1 MTERLEGLYSSDG
14 HQCGCGGDSP
24 STGTQIARLAKSGDK
39 DKHTPPEPRP
49 SVSKKAYRWVYKAG
63 GMKPE
68 MLSDRPIRKMIEETS
83 SSLSTALDED
93 IAQELTPEMR
103 NALERDVF
111 LFSGFKTYHNL
122 KEASLLLENK
132 ERGGIQTFDEFYR
145 SIRQIDDKYNRD
157 WLRSEYQFAVN
168 SAAMASQW
176 EQALK
181 DKDLYALQYVTVGDD
196 RVRPEHA
203 ELDGLVL
210 PMDDPFWRTG
220 TPPNGWGCRCTV
232 MQVPLEENP
241 LTPQEQ
247 SDRSR
252 AASSA
257 LNDMTE
263 GKNSIFRFNPYYD
276 QALFPPKHPY
286 FGKKG
291 YRHCS
296 SDRFAHADGDA
307 NPCNIYRKLK
317 ETAEE
322 LQALIKQ
329 RRKQYKRLKA
339 NPDYIDTAFNST
351 NGGLKSTHKD
361 HSFDK
366 KKGWYEKRA
375 QEIGFQNGDAV
386 ILGAE
391 PQNVF
396 REKKTEGT
404 WNDLLFEVA
413 GAETGTSVN
422 IRNALKHCATKPE
435 VEVAVVFFPFPENVS
450 MSEIEDGVARYNGLK
465 KTSQWKPFKQILF
478 ISNDG
483 NIIQKKTE

>member
-1 MTERLEGLYSSDG
+1 MTERLEGLYSSYG

-63 GMKPE
+63 GMTPE

-145 SIRQIDDKYNRD
+145 SIRAIDDKYNRD

-232 MQVPLEENP
+232 MQVPLEEHP

-252 AASSA
+252 AASAA

-276 QALFPPKHPY
+276 QALFPPTHPY

-296 SDRFAHADGDA
+296 SDRFTHADGDA
-307 NPCNIYRKLK
+307 DPCNIYRILN

-322 LQALIKQ
+322 KQALLDA
-329 RRKQYKRLKA
+329 RKAAKENLLKCKEGIPINGSFPILKGNSVLSGTLLVTRGSLKA
-339 NPDYIDTAFNST
+339 I
-351 NGGLKSTHKD
+351 KD
-361 HSFDK
+361 HSYGEVKVQKWLAGLTLQTPLKVRYIGWSEVRWIRDK
-366 KKGWYEKRA
+366 
-375 QEIGFQNGDAV
+375 
-386 ILGAE
+386 
-391 PQNVF
+391 
-396 REKKTEGT
+396 
-404 WNDLLFEVA
+404 
-413 GAETGTSVN
+413 
-422 IRNALKHCATKPE
+422 
-435 VEVAVVFFPFPENVS
+435 
-450 MSEIEDGVARYNGLK
+450 
-465 KTSQWKPFKQILF
+465 
-478 ISNDG
+478 DG
-483 NIIQKKTE
+483 NLVSTHPEAELFTYYEMELEGQTFYINAKAHRDFELKEVFYTLEPNPPKNLIQGIPDIYKK

>member
-24 STGTQIARLAKSGDK
+24 STGAQIARLAKSGDK

-252 AASSA
+252 AASAA

-296 SDRFAHADGDA
+296 SDRLAADRDPECAIYKYIMRTRNFGKDGYTTIKTKDGELKIHKDADPYDFKDNVRIGKILVGLYYGGDIRIREHKYIEGVA
-307 NPCNIYRKLK
+307 NPEFFINKILADAKGIEGYKGISSGFKKAKHQGCGIVIIDFDKHFSGKTINTDQLIKKLK
-317 ETAEE
+317 HRHLDFENGIIEE
-322 LQALIKQ
+322 VVIIHNKKGLRISADKYNDENWIREEMQK
-329 RRKQYKRLKA
+329 
-339 NPDYIDTAFNST
+339 
-351 NGGLKSTHKD
+351 GGL
-361 HSFDK
+361 
-366 KKGWYEKRA
+366 
-375 QEIGFQNGDAV
+375 
-386 ILGAE
+386 
-391 PQNVF
+391 
-396 REKKTEGT
+396 
-404 WNDLLFEVA
+404 
-413 GAETGTSVN
+413 
-422 IRNALKHCATKPE
+422 
-435 VEVAVVFFPFPENVS
+435 
-450 MSEIEDGVARYNGLK
+450 
-465 KTSQWKPFKQILF
+465 
-478 ISNDG
+478 
-483 NIIQKKTE
+483 

>member
-1 MTERLEGLYSSDG
+1 MTERLEGLYSSYG
-14 HQCGCGGDSP
+14 HQCGCGGESP

-49 SVSKKAYRWVYKAG
+49 SVGKKAYRWVYKAG

-145 SIRQIDDKYNRD
+145 SIRAIDDKYNRD

-276 QALFPPKHPY
+276 QALFPPTHPY

-291 YRHCS
+291 YRHCA
-296 SDRFAHADGDA
+296 SDRFAHASDDTD
-307 NPCNIYRKLK
+307 PCNIFRKLK
-317 ETAEE
+317 ETEAEIK
-322 LQALIKQ
+322 ALSEAQ
-329 RRKQYKRLKA
+329 
-339 NPDYIDTAFNST
+339 
-351 NGGLKSTHKD
+351 
-361 HSFDK
+361 
-366 KKGWYEKRA
+366 KRA
-375 QEIGFQNGDAV
+375 AENIKRIKEQMPEHDGVPFVKEGNVLPGSLLLIRRSLVKIKEHAYEDINVQQWLIGYEIGTPVKIEYIGWAKLRAN
-386 ILGAE
+386 
-391 PQNVF
+391 
-396 REKKTEGT
+396 EKGE
-404 WNDLLFEVA
+404 
-413 GAETGTSVN
+413 
-422 IRNALKHCATKPE
+422 LKHENQAHFFTYYKITLNGTPYYLNCMAHKKLKQEVVYTIESKAPDDLIEGLPPE
-435 VEVAVVFFPFPENVS
+435 LP
-450 MSEIEDGVARYNGLK
+450 K
-465 KTSQWKPFKQILF
+465 K
-478 ISNDG
+478 
-483 NIIQKKTE
+483 

>member
-1 MTERLEGLYSSDG
+1 MTERLEGLYSSYG

-24 STGTQIARLAKSGDK
+24 STGAQIARLSQSGDK
-39 DKHTPPEPRP
+39 AKHNPPEPRS

-63 GMKPE
+63 GMTPE

-132 ERGGIQTFDEFYR
+132 ERGGIRTFDEFYR

-307 NPCNIYRKLK
+307 DPCNIYRKLK
-317 ETAEE
+317 ETAEKKQAEGKQKKESTEAKRE
-322 LQALIKQ
+322 LLSTI
-329 RRKQYKRLKA
+329 RKKKIYYKEFGNRTASIVRNSVTENLEYGELFPVKKEILYSLDKYLA
-339 NPDYIDTAFNST
+339 SEYEFRYSQNVKPEKEGKVKGYFVFTVDYIGN
-351 NGGLKSTHKD
+351 NPL
-361 HSFDK
+361 
-366 KKGWYEKRA
+366 
-375 QEIGFQNGDAV
+375 AV
-386 ILGAE
+386 GRKVELHFE
-391 PQNVF
+391 E
-396 REKKTEGT
+396 REKNEGGSIV
-404 WNDLLFEVA
+404 L
-413 GAETGTSVN
+413 
-422 IRNALKHCATKPE
+422 H
-435 VEVAVVFFPFPENVS
+435 
-450 MSEIEDGVARYNGLK
+450 
-465 KTSQWKPFKQILF
+465 F
-478 ISNDG
+478 IK
-483 NIIQKKTE
+483 II

>member
-1 MTERLEGLYSSDG
+1 
-14 HQCGCGGDSP
+14 
-24 STGTQIARLAKSGDK
+24 
-39 DKHTPPEPRP
+39 
-49 SVSKKAYRWVYKAG
+49 
-63 GMKPE
+63 MKPE

-132 ERGGIQTFDEFYR
+132 ERGGINTFNEFYN
-145 SIRQIDDKYNRD
+145 SIRAIDDKYNRD
-157 WLRSEYQFAVN
+157 WLRAEYQFAVN
-168 SAAMASQW
+168 SAAMATQW

-203 ELDGLVL
+203 DLEGVVL

-220 TPPNGWGCRCTV
+220 TPPNGWGCRCTI

-241 LTPQEQ
+241 LTTQEQ

-257 LNDMTE
+257 LDDMTE

-276 QALFPPKHPY
+276 QALFPPTHPY

-296 SDRFAHADGDA
+296 ADRFAHADGDA
-307 NPCNIYRKLK
+307 DPCNIYRALQDSEALSKAQKCAAENIKRIK
-317 ETAEE
+317 EQMPVHDGVPFVKGEGILSGSLLMKRGSLDKIKEHAHTLIEVQNWLSRLTLETRLDVHYIGWCDLRWEKNKEGIFVQKHPGSE
-322 LQALIKQ
+322 LFTYYKTELEGKDYYVNVMVEKQ
-329 RRKQYKRLKA
+329 RKQYKELIYTIEPNPPRDLKEGV
-339 NPDYIDTAFNST
+339 PEIF
-351 NGGLKSTHKD
+351 
-361 HSFDK
+361 K
-366 KKGWYEKRA
+366 K
-375 QEIGFQNGDAV
+375 
-386 ILGAE
+386 
-391 PQNVF
+391 
-396 REKKTEGT
+396 
-404 WNDLLFEVA
+404 
-413 GAETGTSVN
+413 
-422 IRNALKHCATKPE
+422 
-435 VEVAVVFFPFPENVS
+435 
-450 MSEIEDGVARYNGLK
+450 
-465 KTSQWKPFKQILF
+465 
-478 ISNDG
+478 
-483 NIIQKKTE
+483 

>member
-1 MTERLEGLYSSDG
+1 MTERLEGLYSSYG
-14 HQCGCGGDSP
+14 HQCGCGGDSS
-24 STGTQIARLAKSGDK
+24 STGAQIARLAKSGDK

-63 GMKPE
+63 GMTPE

-103 NALERDVF
+103 NALEQDVF

-132 ERGGIQTFDEFYR
+132 ERGGIRTFDEFYR

-168 SAAMASQW
+168 SAAMAAQW

-203 ELDGLVL
+203 ELDGMVL

-252 AASSA
+252 AASAA

-307 NPCNIYRKLK
+307 DPCNIYRKLK
-317 ETAEE
+317 DTAEE
-322 LQALIKQ
+322 KLYVPKKKVIERTKEGHVIEQYDNVDPKASDYHGVLMVARYFARTSNVTVMPRSMRGKFEFAYEQLFGELIGTPYEGKTPDLKTVFGFVEVKGYRPGTPGKNALRNMLSDAITQSNKFVLQ
-329 RRKQYKRLKA
+329 RH
-339 NPDYIDTAFNST
+339 PDWTENFV
-351 NGGLKSTHKD
+351 LKSIENRVRKGKD
-361 HSFDK
+361 IQMV
-366 KKGWYEKRA
+366 WLLE
-375 QEIGFQNGDAV
+375 ENGDLTP
-386 ILGAE
+386 IY
-391 PQNVF
+391 
-396 REKKTEGT
+396 KKTEG
-404 WNDLLFEVA
+404 
-413 GAETGTSVN
+413 
-422 IRNALKHCATKPE
+422 
-435 VEVAVVFFPFPENVS
+435 
-450 MSEIEDGVARYNGLK
+450 
-465 KTSQWKPFKQILF
+465 
-478 ISNDG
+478 
-483 NIIQKKTE
+483 

>member
-14 HQCGCGGDSP
+14 HQCGCGGESH

-63 GMKPE
+63 GMTPE

-157 WLRSEYQFAVN
+157 WLRAEYQFAIN

-203 ELDGLVL
+203 ELEGLVL

-252 AASSA
+252 AASAA

-307 NPCNIYRKLK
+307 DPCNIYRILN

-322 LQALIKQ
+322 KQALTTAQKKADMRIKELSKSNALPKKEG
-329 RRKQYKRLKA
+329 RLYPNGEGVNGFLTGGITIRMGSLRKSKDHKRGDLVVQQWVSNFDPKSPKIDAKYIGYADVVPSGNITKHNDTLCFNYYEVSINGEIRYLNVKVRSDLENREELYTIEKRL
-339 NPDYIDTAFNST
+339 NS
-351 NGGLKSTHKD
+351 HVQ
-361 HSFDK
+361 
-366 KKGWYEKRA
+366 KGK
-375 QEIGFQNGDAV
+375 IH
-386 ILGAE
+386 
-391 PQNVF
+391 
-396 REKKTEGT
+396 T
-404 WNDLLFEVA
+404 
-413 GAETGTSVN
+413 
-422 IRNALKHCATKPE
+422 ALKEEAPQ
-435 VEVAVVFFPFPENVS
+435 VP
-450 MSEIEDGVARYNGLK
+450 
-465 KTSQWKPFKQILF
+465 
-478 ISNDG
+478 
-483 NIIQKKTE
+483 

>member
-1 MTERLEGLYSSDG
+1 MTERLEGLYSSYG
-14 HQCGCGGDSP
+14 HQCGCGGESP
-24 STGTQIARLAKSGDK
+24 STSKQIARLAKSGDK

-63 GMKPE
+63 GMTPE

-232 MQVPLEENP
+232 MQVPIDENP

-296 SDRFAHADGDA
+296 SDRLAADRDLACIIFREIINPLSAIKEKELKKLQKAATNRIKEISRNKEIDPDNGYVYKSGSFLSGSLVIRIGGIKHVRDHRHRDEVVQRWVSEFIPGKTELVATPFGKKAVEVFNGVSKHPDTEYFNYYKATLYGETRYLNVKVKNLTGD
-307 NPCNIYRKLK
+307 R
-317 ETAEE
+317 EE
-322 LQALIKQ
+322 LYSIE
-329 RRKQYKRLKA
+329 
-339 NPDYIDTAFNST
+339 T
-351 NGGLKSTHKD
+351 
-361 HSFDK
+361 
-366 KKGWYEKRA
+366 
-375 QEIGFQNGDAV
+375 
-386 ILGAE
+386 
-391 PQNVF
+391 
-396 REKKTEGT
+396 RE
-404 WNDLLFEVA
+404 
-413 GAETGTSVN
+413 
-422 IRNALKHCATKPE
+422 PE
-435 VEVAVVFFPFPENVS
+435 VDE
-450 MSEIEDGVARYNGLK
+450 YY
-465 KTSQWKPFKQILF
+465 
-478 ISNDG
+478 
-483 NIIQKKTE
+483 